1 MEFDMSLIKLHF
13 HLIVGS
19 EEIDFHNLT
28 YGHVREN
35 LAHLNSIKFAY
46 SNQIFANLA
55 NWKDFD

>member
-1 MEFDMSLIKLHF
+1 MSLIKLNF